1 VIELFCAVYTCGP
14 ESFQVSDILCKMVSN
29 CMIEEPNYYAVHNA
43 SIAHDDEQIEAHKIC
58 LRKQSKCGLW
68 HPATDSGILL
78 QIQASCYRFRHLLQI
93 QTLATDSGTCYRF
106 RHLLQIQA
114 FCYRFRQSTTES
126 CNLLQSHAICYRVM
140 QSATELCNLLQS
152 HAICYRVRQSAT
164 GSGNLLHG
172 HAICDRNY
180 IYAMHFSVL
189 VL

>member
-1 VIELFCAVYTCGP
+1 
-14 ESFQVSDILCKMVSN
+14 
-29 CMIEEPNYYAVHNA
+29 MIEEPNYYAVHNA

-126 CNLLQSHAICYRVM
+126 CNLLQSHAICYRVT
-140 QSATELCNLLQS
+140 QSATESRNLLQS
-152 HAICYRVRQSAT
+152 HAICYRVMQSAT
-164 GSGNLLHG
+164 ESGWCKGVPYSYVGILSERSF
-172 HAICDRNY
+172 IR
-180 IYAMHFSVL
+180 FSYPIFLTTVNNSMI
-189 VL
+189 

>member
-1 VIELFCAVYTCGP
+1 MEQWDSSSFKRSIYIYGNTFAWNKEQFCP
-14 ESFQVSDILCKMVSN
+14 RRFSNDI
-29 CMIEEPNYYAVHNA
+29 
-43 SIAHDDEQIEAHKIC
+43 
-58 LRKQSKCGLW
+58 
-68 HPATDSGILL
+68 
-78 QIQASCYRFRHLLQI
+78 LLQI

-172 HAICDRNY
+172 HAICDRNN
-180 IYAMHFSVL
+180 IYAMHFSVI
-189 VL
+189 VLEWNSC